1 MNQLI
6 KNNFLFSILFTAF
19 LAPIIFFTMGLPMI
33 LQLKGFDAA
42 LIGFFQ
48 ILGIPTVLKFLL
60 STPIDKIKF
69 KKNHYKKWVFY
80 IGIIYVLSLIFI
92 SFLSL
97 EDSNIYLI
105 FICLL
110 ISTIISTFIDI
121 PLNALAIKVFTKE
134 QRISAGSYKI
144 SAFFLAG
151 LLGGGV
157 FLLIYNNLD
166 WKISFL
172 IMACLVLFSLL
183 ALYFIEENNEIIEKK
198 NNISFLT
205 IFSFFK
211 QKNISIWIFIL
222 MFYFA
227 FISAVWVFMKPYFI
241 SKGINAN
248 DVTIY
253 VGIYGSIL
261 GFLGGILASFIAKRF
276 NKKTILV
283 LFSLFNII
291 TILILLFI
299 ENFSISIFSML
310 ICVSFTAIAIALSS
324 AIIFSMIMDYSRSS
338 SKGIDYALQSSL
350 FALTRIISAIIAGII
365 VSNFGFEKMFIFE
378 LSCIVVVTFVIY
390 KKYNTNY
397 QNNS

>member
-1 MNQLI
+1 MVVKTVSSTDSSLLVSTQTP
-6 KNNFLFSILFTAF
+6 S
-19 LAPIIFFTMGLPMI
+19 IFFW
-33 LQLKGFDAA
+33 
-42 LIGFFQ
+42 
-48 ILGIPTVLKFLL
+48 
-60 STPIDKIKF
+60 
-69 KKNHYKKWVFY
+69 N
-80 IGIIYVLSLIFI
+80 
-92 SFLSL
+92 
-97 EDSNIYLI
+97 
-105 FICLL
+105 
-110 ISTIISTFIDI
+110 
-121 PLNALAIKVFTKE
+121 
-134 QRISAGSYKI
+134 
-144 SAFFLAG
+144 
-151 LLGGGV
+151 
-157 FLLIYNNLD
+157 
-166 WKISFL
+166 ISFL

-198 NNISFLT
+198 NNISFYT